1 MKAMDSSVSQ
11 GRHLDQ
17 KLLAESTPVL
27 EGGCFKLL
35 PLLVASVPGS
45 GLLQTGLGQGAFV
58 IFMAAKHLFFFLK
71 PRSIQSERKW
81 EPHGKFSPFQYV
93 LPFYVLVR
101 PLLQMMAENI
111 IVE

>member
-1 MKAMDSSVSQ
+1 MAQDVPWCRVLGGVVAFFFFFKTIAHLVQGPSVKAMDSSVSQ

-45 GLLQTGLGQGAFV
+45 GQLQTGLGQGAFV
-58 IFMAAKHLFFFLK
+58 IFMAAKHLFFF
-71 PRSIQSERKW
+71 
-81 EPHGKFSPFQYV
+81 
-93 LPFYVLVR
+93 
-101 PLLQMMAENI
+101 
-111 IVE
+111 